1 MTPPLPLEEAQR
13 RLLDGVRALG
23 AERVAAESCLGRYLW
38 SDLASQ
44 RTQPAADLSA
54 MDGYAVSEPLAGP
67 WLIIGE
73 SAAGRPFAGV
83 LNTGEAVRIS
93 TGALMPVGAAAVLLQ
108 EEAQRE
114 GDALAVAS
122 GGETSQ
128 RHIRR
133 RGFDF
138 AERDVVLSAG
148 TRIGPA
154 QLALAIAAGAT
165 TVEVG
170 RLPRLAVLDSGDELV
185 AGAQTWAAHQLP
197 ASNGAMI
204 AALAAPFAASVER
217 VGPVPDRMDAL
228 AEALAKAEAADVIV
242 TTGGASVGDHDLV
255 RPALE
260 AWGAT
265 IDFWRVAIRPGK
277 PLLVARRG
285 GTFVLGL
292 PGNPVSSYV
301 TAWLFLLPLLRRL
314 GGATECLPRPLMART
329 TTELPPGSNR
339 REFIRGR
346 LEGGTVMPLD
356 ERDSSALRA
365 LAGANAL
372 IDRPIDAPA
381 VPAGG
386 DVPIYWLENGGI
398 A

>member
-1 MTPPLPLEEAQR
+1 MSPLLPLDEAQR
-13 RLLDGVRALG
+13 RLLAIAQPLG
-23 AERVAAESCLGRYLW
+23 PEEVPVADSLGRYMA
-38 SDLASQ
+38 SDLAAK
-44 RTQPAADLSA
+44 RTQPAADMSA
-54 MDGYAVSEPLAGP
+54 MDGYAVRDAGP
-67 WLIIGE
+67 WGVMGE
-73 SAAGRPFAGV
+73 SAAGRPYAGE
-83 LNTGEAVRIS
+83 LAPGAAVRIS
-93 TGALMPVGAAAVLLQ
+93 TGALMPRGATAVLLQ
-108 EEAQRE
+108 EEAARV
-114 GDALAVAS
+114 GDALMAIPGNEPS
-122 GGETSQ
+122 P

-138 AERDVVLSAG
+138 FEGDMVLSAG

-165 TVEVG
+165 SVETG

-185 AGAQTWAAHQLP
+185 LGGDSWAEHQLP

-204 AALAAPFAASVER
+204 AALAATFAGSIDR
-217 VGPVPDRMDAL
+217 LGPVADRMDAL
-228 AEALAKAEAADVIV
+228 ADALARAERADVIV

-277 PLLVARRG
+277 PLLVARKG
-285 GTFVLGL
+285 ETIVLGL

-301 TAWLFLLPLLRRL
+301 TAFLFLLPLLRRL
-314 GGATECLPRPLMART
+314 GGAHECLPRPLMART
-329 TTELPPGSNR
+329 SAELPQGSSR
-339 REFIRGR
+339 REFLRGR
-346 LEGGTVMPLD
+346 LEGATVTPID

-386 DVPIYWLENGGI
+386 EVPVYWLENGGI

>member
-1 MTPPLPLEEAQR
+1 MTQLLPLDEAQR
-13 RLLDGVRALG
+13 RLLDIARPLG
-23 AERVAAESCLGRYLW
+23 ADPVPVEASLGRYLA
-38 SDLASQ
+38 SDLAAK
-44 RTQPAADLSA
+44 RTQPAGDMSA
-54 MDGYAVSEPLAGP
+54 MDGYAVRDAGP
-67 WLIIGE
+67 WGVVGE
-73 SAAGRPFAGV
+73 SAAGRPYAGE
-83 LNTGEAVRIS
+83 LPPGAAVRIS
-93 TGALMPVGAAAVLLQ
+93 TGALMPDGATAVLLQ
-108 EEAQRE
+108 EEAARA
-114 GDALAVAS
+114 GDALMAATGS
-122 GGETSQ
+122 EPSS

-138 AERDVVLSAG
+138 AEGDVVLRAG

-154 QLALAIAAGAT
+154 QLALAIAAGT
-165 TVEVG
+165 TVLEAG

-185 AGAQTWAAHQLP
+185 ASGEGWEAHQLP

-204 AALAAPFAASVER
+204 AAMAASFAASIER
-217 VGPVPDRMDAL
+217 LGPVADRMDAF
-228 AEALAKAEAADVIV
+228 AEALAKAETADVIV

-277 PLLVARRG
+277 PLLVARKG
-285 GTFVLGL
+285 ETFVLGL

-301 TAWLFLLPLLRRL
+301 TAFLFLLPLLRRL
-314 GGATECLPRPLMART
+314 GGANECLPHPLVART
-329 TTELPPGSNR
+329 TAELPAGSSR
-339 REFIRGR
+339 REFLRAH
-346 LEGGTVMPLD
+346 LEGATVSPID

-372 IDRPIDAPA
+372 IDRPVDAPA

-386 DVPIYWLENGGI
+386 KVPVYWLKNGGI